1 MNRIEE
7 MKRFNHEFVKN
18 KEYKAFET
26 SKYPDQKI
34 LILTCMDTRLVE
46 LLPKALHLKNGDV
59 KMIKNAG
66 AMITS
71 PTGSIM
77 RSILVS
83 IYLFDVKEILVIG
96 HTECGMCNL
105 DTDIVL
111 SKMKEQGIEV
121 KEDLKEWIHGF
132 DSIEGSILD
141 TVELIK
147 THPLVPKD
155 TTVVGFII
163 DSHTGELKE
172 LKR

>member
-1 MNRIEE
+1 MTRIEE
-7 MKRFNHEFVKN
+7 IKRYNQKFVEN
-18 KEYKAFET
+18 EEYKEFET

-83 IYLFDVKEILVIG
+83 IYLFDVKDILVIG

-105 DTDIVL
+105 DTKIVL
-111 SKMKEQGIEV
+111 SKMKDQGMEV
-121 KEDLKEWIHGF
+121 EEDLEEWIHGF

-147 THPLVPKD
+147 THKLVPKKVN
-155 TTVVGFII
+155 VVGFII

-172 LKR
+172 IK